1 MSTASVKHVID
12 NDSYGTVLES
22 GAIRFERLLPG
33 PLERVWEY
41 ITVAEKRATW
51 LAGGE
56 MELRVGGRVMLEFH
70 NATLAPKGE
79 PVPDWLK
86 PYTGPMTNPGRVTQL
101 NKPYLLAFTWG
112 DAGDGSPASEVVF
125 ELKAQG
131 KDVML
136 ALTHRRLTSNTEGL
150 MVSCG
155 WHVHAGVLVAV
166 LNGDPKP
173 PYWQKFDLLRP
184 YYETQF
190 PG

>member
-1 MSTASVKHVID
+1 MGTASIKDVID
-12 NDSYGTVLES
+12 NDAYGKILES
-22 GAIRFERLLPG
+22 GAVRFERILPG
-33 PLERVWEY
+33 PIERVWDY
-41 ITVAEKRATW
+41 ITVPEKRATW

-56 MELRVGGRVMLEFH
+56 MELHVGGRVTLEFH

-79 PVPDWLK
+79 AVPDWLK
-86 PYTGPMTNPGRVTQL
+86 PYTGQMTNPGRITQL
-101 NKPYLLAFTWG
+101 NKPYLLGFTWG

-131 KDVML
+131 KSVML

-155 WHVHAGVLVAV
+155 WHVHTGVLVAV

-173 PYWQKFDLLRP
+173 PYWQKFDLLRS
-184 YYETQF
+184 YYEKQF

>member
-1 MSTASVKHVID
+1 MGTASIKDVID
-12 NDSYGTVLES
+12 NDTYGKILES
-22 GAIRFERLLPG
+22 GAVRFERILPG
-33 PLERVWEY
+33 PIERVWDY
-41 ITVAEKRATW
+41 ITVPEKRATW

-56 MELRVGGRVMLEFH
+56 MELHVGGRVTLEFH

-79 PVPDWLK
+79 TVPDWLK
-86 PYTGPMTNPGRVTQL
+86 PYTGQMTNPGRITQL
-101 NKPYLLAFTWG
+101 NKPYLLGFTWG

-131 KDVML
+131 KSVLL

-155 WHVHAGVLVAV
+155 WHVHTGVLVAV

-173 PYWQKFDLLRP
+173 PYWQKFDLLRS

>member
-33 PLERVWEY
+33 PIERVWDY
-41 ITVAEKRATW
+41 LTVPEKRATW

-56 MELRVGGRVMLEFH
+56 MELHVGGRVMLEFH
-70 NATLAPKGE
+70 NATLAPQGE
-79 PVPDWLK
+79 VVPDWLK
-86 PYTGPMTNPGRVTQL
+86 PYTGPMTNPGRVTQV
-101 NKPYLLAFTWG
+101 NRPYLLAFTWG

-125 ELKAQG
+125 ELKVQG

-155 WHVHAGVLVAV
+155 WHVHVSVLIAR
-166 LNGDPKP
+166 LNNQMPAA
-173 PYWQKFDLLRP
+173 YWSKFDEVRKH
-184 YYETQF
+184 YDKQF
-190 PG
+190 DA

>member
-1 MSTASVKHVID
+1 MNAVSAKHKID
-12 NDSYGTVLES
+12 NDGFGKVLES
-22 GAIRFERLLPG
+22 GAVRFERILPG
-33 PLERVWEY
+33 PIERVWEY
-41 ITVAEKRATW
+41 LTVPEKRSLW

-56 MELRVGGRVMLEFH
+56 MELHVGGRVTLEFH

-79 PVPDWLK
+79 PVPDWLQ
-86 PYTGPMTNPGRVTQL
+86 PYTGPLTNPGRITQI
-101 NKPYLLAFTWG
+101 NKPYLLGFTWG

-131 KDVML
+131 SSVLM

-155 WHVHAGVLVAV
+155 WHVHTGVLVAV

-173 PYWQKFDLLRP
+173 SYWQKFDQVRKH
-184 YYETQF
+184 YDQQF
-190 PG
+190 DA